1 MDFKSNKWI
10 YFTLLV
16 CPIILIIS
24 VYEFGRLVGHLIY
37 SNDFLESYIN
47 VGHLGLFAA
56 AICAMS
62 ELYRTY
68 QSLKKIKQ

>member
-24 VYEFGRLVGHLIY
+24 VYELGRLLGYLIY
-37 SNDFLESYIN
+37 SDNALASYAN
-47 VGHLGLFAA
+47 VGQLGLFAA
-56 AICAMS
+56 AIWAIG

-68 QSLKKIKQ
+68 KALNPYEQ